1 MTPKMIL
8 ENWGNW
14 NRVDTGKPQGYPST
28 SPMFANHPKFSDPGW
43 GDSEAAP
50 EPARPPINVA
60 LAERADEIIGTMEM
74 LPKMV
79 LINEFYLRSH
89 KFRRMGGAEYCVNL
103 QAAID
108 DFAARF
114 SQPTGK
120 AQVITL
126 LETKPTW
133 KTRYIAA
140 AAGVTTAYVRR
151 IRSEIVSR

>member
-1 MTPKMIL
+1 
-8 ENWGNW
+8 
-14 NRVDTGKPQGYPST
+14 
-28 SPMFANHPKFSDPGW
+28 
-43 GDSEAAP
+43 
-50 EPARPPINVA
+50 
-60 LAERADEIIGTMEM
+60 ME
-74 LPKMV
+74 LNLKLT
-79 LINEFYLRSH
+79 LINEFCHRSY
-89 KFRRMGGAEYCVNL
+89 KFKRLGGLEYSRQL

-114 SQPTGK
+114 NQPTGK

-151 IRSEIVSR
+151 IRQEIQG

>member
-1 MTPKMIL
+1 MNAKQLL
-8 ENWGNW
+8 ENWGAW
-14 NRVDTGKPQGYPST
+14 SRTDTGKPQGYPNM
-28 SPMFANHPKFSDPGW
+28 SPMFQGAPKFSDPGW
-43 GDSEAAP
+43 GDTEAAP

-60 LAERADEIIGTMEM
+60 LAERADEIIGTMEI

-79 LINEFYLRSH
+79 LINEFYLRSY
-89 KFRRMGGAEYCVNL
+89 KFKRMGGAEYCVNL

-114 SQPTGK
+114 NQPTGK

-151 IRSEIVSR
+151 IRQEIQG

>member
-8 ENWGNW
+8 ENWARW
-14 NRVDTGKPQGYPST
+14 NEVNTGKPQGLPKT
-28 SPMFANHPKFSDPGW
+28 SPMFQGAAKFTDQAW

-50 EPARPPINVA
+50 EPARPPINEA
-60 LAERADEIIGTMEM
+60 LAERTSEIILTME
-74 LPKMV
+74 LNLKLT
-79 LINEFYLRSH
+79 LINEFCHRSY
-89 KFRRMGGAEYCVNL
+89 KFKRLGGLEYSRQL

-114 SQPTGK
+114 NQPTGK

-151 IRSEIVSR
+151 IRQEIQG